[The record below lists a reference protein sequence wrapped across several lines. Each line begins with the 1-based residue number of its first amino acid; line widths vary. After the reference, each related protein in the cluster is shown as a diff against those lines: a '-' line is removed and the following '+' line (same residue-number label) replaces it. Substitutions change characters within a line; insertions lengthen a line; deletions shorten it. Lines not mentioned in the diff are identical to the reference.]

1 MAVELTIKYLADSL
15 EGSSLSRTLSGSD
28 HGWVEYCNQ
37 RGQLFYANAVSDD
50 FYQKYHQQAID
61 IIASH
66 AIQDDRKNIG
76 FINHLSNI
84 LVNDEF
90 IFPMFGVASSNSD
103 QLEITTGMSRLIASM
118 VNGRTAQELKT
129 VAFVPN
135 GQTPV
140 QLKKAKP
147 LTSTK
152 EFEKIYNLKDID
164 YEILMT
170 DSLAEDMSE
179 FCFKRSVLKH
189 SIYDKPDQAMPHTV
203 VGDTVLTFWHKH
215 IRKDKIHLNIRCTP
229 EVEKLI
235 QPSQLF
241 SWEVAHENAKEWEW
255 SYGRILGAY
264 RKSDSLTYSVNFDDP
279 IYANLWLYDVTEPVH
294 LELLFP
300 WMTGQYT
307 CCHSK
312 NKKALFFD
320 TSSDVTSMQII
331 SDWVK

>member
-15 EGSSLSRTLSGSD
+15 EGSSLSRTLSGPD
-28 HGWVEYCNQ
+28 HGWVEYCNR
-37 RGQLFYANAVSDD
+37 RGQLFYADAVSDE
-50 FYQKYHQQAID
+50 FYQKCHQQAID
-61 IIASH
+61 IIAKH
-66 AIQDDRKNIG
+66 VTQDDRKNIG

-90 IFPMFGVASSNSD
+90 ILPMFGVMSSNSD
-103 QLEITTGMSRLIASM
+103 QLKITTGMSRLIASM

-129 VAFVPN
+129 VVFVPH
-135 GQTPV
+135 GQKPV

-147 LTSTK
+147 LTSTR

-189 SIYDKPDQAMPHTV
+189 SIYDKSDQAMPHTV
-203 VGDTVLTFWHKH
+203 VGDTVLKFWSKH
-215 IRKDKIHLNIRCTP
+215 VRKDKIHLNIRCTP

-241 SWEVAHENAKEWEW
+241 SWDVVHENASEWSW

-264 RKSDSLTYSVNFDDP
+264 RKSDSVEVDP

-294 LELLFP
+294 LELLLP
-300 WMTGQYT
+300 WMTGYYT

-320 TSSDVTSMQII
+320 TANDVTSMQII